1 MGDALAL
8 IVQNIAT
15 VTAGLIIAFTA
26 NWMLALVV
34 LAVSPFIV
42 MQGYVQTKFLTGF
55 SADAK
60 VVVVTLLCCF
70 SSGLVIWFTN
80 LVYPGLDYV

>member
-1 MGDALAL
+1 MSTDATTVRSLVGDALAL

-26 NWMLALVV
+26 NWMLALVI
-34 LAVSPFIV
+34 LAVSPFMV

-60 VVVVTLLCCF
+60 V
-70 SSGLVIWFTN
+70 
-80 LVYPGLDYV
+80 